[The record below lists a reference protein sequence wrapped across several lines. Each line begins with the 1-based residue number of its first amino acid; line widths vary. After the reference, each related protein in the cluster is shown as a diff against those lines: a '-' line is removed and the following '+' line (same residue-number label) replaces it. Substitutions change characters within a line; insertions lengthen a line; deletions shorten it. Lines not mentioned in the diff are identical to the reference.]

1 MYGPAHGAGY
11 PDPELSDGVV
21 RLRRWSERDL
31 ECIAQAATDPSIPAS
46 TSVPA
51 VHTEEAAPA
60 FIRRQWRYVG
70 NGEGAIASDWALGP
84 AGMARVE
91 AWVEPGNETSQR
103 LLSCAG
109 FTREGVL
116 RSFLG
121 FGAARA
127 DVVVFARIAEDPQRP
142 HEVPAG

>member
-1 MYGPAHGAGY
+1 
-11 PDPELSDGVV
+11 
-21 RLRRWSERDL
+21 
-31 ECIAQAATDPSIPAS
+31 
-46 TSVPA
+46 
-51 VHTEEAAPA
+51 
-60 FIRRQWRYVG
+60 
-70 NGEGAIASDWALGP
+70 
-84 AGMARVE
+84 MARVE

-127 DVVVFARIAEDPQRP
+127 DVVVFARIAEDPSAPTRCPPAKNGFQNDRHARTAPGWRRWIDTRHLAGTAGTCLRTARRP
-142 HEVPAG
+142 TWPRTAPVAPSFWKTF